1 MTAGEKPAKSSR
13 RSFLKIGAGFVAGAA
28 VASIVEIPYYS
39 SVIGGKGDND
49 SSTVSSLQGQLNSAQ
64 DQLSSTQ
71 EQLSTA
77 QNQISSLAGHVSSLN
92 DQVASSS
99 SALASAN
106 STIASLQ
113 QQSGTSTSNPA
124 LQVQL
129 DTMRGFLTLS
139 QAEQGALQ
147 AATETIIPTDS
158 NGPGATEAGVVYF
171 IDRQLATDYGKSG
184 NMYMQGPFVPTG
196 LKGPVTLEGITY
208 PGGSFSPPL
217 GGGYSFQYSLNMRD
231 FWRVGLVALETY
243 SNTAYGATFESLS
256 SAEQLQALADLW
268 GDKPTEFGGITPSDF
283 AWELTFMT
291 WCGFLTDPLY
301 GGNQNMVGWEY
312 VAFNGTNQGN
322 FYGEGHTP
330 QDLML
335 ATTATRLKPAS
346 LAQYQKG
353 SP

>member
-1 MTAGEKPAKSSR
+1 LTAGEKPAESSR
-13 RSFLKIGAGFVAGAA
+13 RGFLKIGAAVVAGAA
-28 VASIVEIPYYS
+28 VASVVEIPYYS
-39 SVIGGKGDND
+39 SVIGGKGDE
-49 SSTVSSLQGQLNSAQ
+49 SSTVSNLQDQLNSAQ

-71 EQLSTA
+71 EQLNTA
-77 QNQISSLAGHVSSLN
+77 QNQISSLTDHVSSLN

-99 SALASAN
+99 SALISAN
-106 STIASLQ
+106 STISSLQ
-113 QQSGTSTSNPA
+113 QQAGSSTSNLG

-129 DTMRGFLTLS
+129 DTLRGFLTLS
-139 QAEQGALQ
+139 QVEQGGLQ

-158 NGPGATEAGVVYF
+158 NGPGAAEAGVMYF
-171 IDRQLATDYGKSG
+171 IDRQLAADYGKSG
-184 NMYMQGPFVPTG
+184 NMYTQGPFVATG
-196 LKGPVTLEGITY
+196 LEGPITLEGITY
-208 PGGSFSPPL
+208 PGGSFSPPV

-231 FWRVGLVALETY
+231 FWRVGLVALEAY
-243 SNTAYGATFESLS
+243 SNTAYGANFESLS
-256 SAEQLQALADLW
+256 STDQLQALSDLW
-268 GDKPTEFGGITPSDF
+268 INKPAEFGGITPSDF

-312 VAFNGTNQGN
+312 VAFNGTNQGD